1 MSTTFNDLIHMHDL
15 DQKVIVK
22 KALESL
28 TPRMQFVVIR
38 RFFQNQTLSSIA
50 EEMGLSEARLYQIE
64 LKALCSLKRG
74 FMRNKI

>member
-1 MSTTFNDLIHMHDL
+1 MSTTFNDLIHMHNL

-74 FMRNKI
+74 FIRNKI

>member
-1 MSTTFNDLIHMHDL
+1 MSTTFNDLINMHDL

-64 LKALCSLKRG
+64 LKALCNLKRG
-74 FMRNKI
+74 FVRNKI

>member
-1 MSTTFNDLIHMHDL
+1 MSTTFNDLIGMHDL

-50 EEMGLSEARLYQIE
+50 EEIGLSEARLYQIE
-64 LKALCSLKRG
+64 RKALCSLKRG
-74 FMRNKI
+74 FRRNKI

>member
-1 MSTTFNDLIHMHDL
+1 MSTTFNDLINMHDL

-74 FMRNKI
+74 FIRNKI

>member
-15 DQKVIVK
+15 DQKVTVK
-22 KALESL
+22 KALENL

-50 EEMGLSEARLYQIE
+50 EELGLSEARLYQIE
-64 LKALCSLKRG
+64 RKALCILKRG
-74 FMRNKI
+74 FNTDKM

>member
-74 FMRNKI
+74 FIRNKI